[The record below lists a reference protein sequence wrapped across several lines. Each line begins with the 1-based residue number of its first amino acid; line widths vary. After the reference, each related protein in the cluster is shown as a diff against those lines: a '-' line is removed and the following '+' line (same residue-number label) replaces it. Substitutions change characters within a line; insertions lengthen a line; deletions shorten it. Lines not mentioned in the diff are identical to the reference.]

1 MLKRTINFLRGNIRL
16 EVCGPFPER
25 FLNLCAQ
32 NGVPFWGVEWL
43 DQTSLRLT
51 VTRRGSRTAMDLAE
65 RVQCTLTPAHPA
77 GVPYFLERFR
87 KRYALLA
94 GLALSLAAV
103 CVLSRFVLTIDV
115 EGNET
120 VPTAQILSE
129 LRRQGLRVGVYGP
142 GLDEGALAHETLLQL
157 PQLSWMA
164 INLHGTRAQVVVREA
179 IPKPEAEDEKTV
191 GDIVAQSGGLV
202 LHMETLAGEARC
214 QVGSIVAAGEV
225 LISGSVRLEGPEY
238 GGGVDLGWQQVHA
251 AGRVYARTWR
261 TMTAV
266 LPLEAQVKEYT
277 GAEERRYILS
287 FLGRRVVFSRNSGIS
302 FPKYD
307 KINETWTAVLPGG
320 REMPLALT
328 RETARAYTLRPV
340 PVDQAAAQDLLE
352 ARLLEMLKG
361 ELGDGAVLETRYTA
375 RVEDGLL
382 KVTLQAECQEEI
394 GRFVPGS
401 QAPPEPAAGSE

>member
-1 MLKRTINFLRGNIRL
+1 M
-16 EVCGPFPER
+16 
-25 FLNLCAQ
+25 A
-32 NGVPFWGVEWL
+32 
-43 DQTSLRLT
+43 
-51 VTRRGSRTAMDLAE
+51 LAE
-65 RVQCTLTPAHPA
+65 RVQCAVTPADPA

-142 GLDEGALAHETLLQL
+142 GLDEGALAHETLIQL

-179 IPKPEAEDEKTV
+179 IPKPEAEDESVV
-191 GDIVAQSGGLV
+191 GDIVAESGGLV
-202 LHMETLAGEARC
+202 QHVEALAGEARC
-214 QVGSIVAAGEV
+214 QVGSIVAEGEV

-266 LPLEAQVKEYT
+266 LPLEAQVKDYT
-277 GAEERRYILS
+277 GAEERQYTLS
-287 FLGRRVVFSRNSGIS
+287 FLGRRMVFSRNSGIS
-302 FPKYD
+302 FSKYD
-307 KINETWTAVLPGG
+307 KISETWTAALPGG

-328 RETARAYTLRPV
+328 RETAREYTV
-340 PVDQAAAQDLLE
+340 HTVSVDPSAAQALLE
-352 ARLLEMLKG
+352 ERLLTMLEG
-361 ELGDGAVLETRYTA
+361 ELNGGEVLKTRYTA
-375 RVEDGLL
+375 RVEGGMLQ
-382 KVTLQAECQEEI
+382 VTLQAECREEI
-394 GRFVPGS
+394 GRFVPS
-401 QAPPEPAAGSE
+401 AQLPPE